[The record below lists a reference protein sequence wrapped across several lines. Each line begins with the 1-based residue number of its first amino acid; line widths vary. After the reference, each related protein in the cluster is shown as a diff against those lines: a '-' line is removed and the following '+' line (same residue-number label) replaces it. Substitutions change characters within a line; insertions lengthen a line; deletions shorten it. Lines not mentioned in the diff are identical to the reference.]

1 MAAAVARVAIRP
13 PVNRVV
19 EVAGPDTFRLDDFV
33 RRALAA
39 HDDPRD
45 VVIDPH
51 SRYFGVELSERM
63 LLPGDG
69 AQLGA
74 TRFEDWLSAVL
85 VPVE

>member
-1 MAAAVARVAIRP
+1 M
-13 PVNRVV
+13 NRVV
-19 EVAGPDTFRLDDFV
+19 EVAGPDTFRLDELV